1 MKNFTK
7 LIVILLLSC
16 LGSLAQAHTSLHSS
30 KPADQQ
36 LLQNSPEDF
45 ALVFTGKTRLVD
57 LTLFDENANPI
68 DFGFEPRMSE
78 RVSFKTA
85 LASPLSPGV
94 YVLKWT
100 VLGEDGHRIT
110 GTILF
115 GVDDQ
120 K

>member
-1 MKNFTK
+1 MKAFATPF
-7 LIVILLLSC
+7 VILLLSC

-30 KPADQQ
+30 QPADQQ
-36 LLQNSPEDF
+36 LLQRSPEEF
-45 ALVFTGKTRLVD
+45 ALVFTGKTRLLD
-57 LTLFDENANPI
+57 LTLFDENANLI

-78 RVSFKTA
+78 RVSFKMA
-85 LASPLSPGV
+85 LANPLSPGV

-115 GVDDQ
+115 GVDDAL
-120 K
+120 